1 MTPPVDTA
9 VEAVQVTAQRPGI
22 TALSTSILDTP
33 QTITVIS
40 QRVIADQGDTSL
52 QEVLRSVPGVT
63 LNAGEGGAHG
73 DTINLRGFSA
83 SDDFF
88 LDGLRDTGFYTRDA
102 FDLEAVEVYKGPAS
116 TLFGR
121 GSTGGVVNQVSK
133 TPSLT
138 PQAEL
143 ALTGGSNAEA
153 RGTLDVDQPLGEHAA
168 VRLDAMAQRSAIAGR
183 IHDLNRRWGVAP
195 SLSVGIGQPTTVTL
209 GYLHQSEDNI
219 PDAGVPFLGALPA
232 PVPGDADDGLPAD
245 DRTAATVDIVTAR
258 LVHRFSDS
266 LQLRQS
272 LRWGAYDFVSRL
284 TEPHYGDTAPAAG
297 TDPASLL
304 IYRDRPSVDGVVKT
318 AMSDTQL
325 AWRAATGPLIHNVL
339 TGVELDEEILDQRR
353 FANQL
358 SQIAPTP
365 LLAPDPNEAF
375 PGHQTAVTQRPATR
389 ATSM

>member
-33 QTITVIS
+33 QTITVIA
-40 QRVIADQGDTSL
+40 QGVIADQGDTSL

-83 SDDFF
+83 SDDVF

-153 RGTLDVDQPLGEHAA
+153 RGTLDVDQPLGEH
-168 VRLDAMAQRSAIAGR
+168 GR
-183 IHDLNRRWGVAP
+183 TGP
-195 SLSVGIGQPTTVTL
+195 
-209 GYLHQSEDNI
+209 
-219 PDAGVPFLGALPA
+219 
-232 PVPGDADDGLPAD
+232 
-245 DRTAATVDIVTAR
+245 
-258 LVHRFSDS
+258 
-266 LQLRQS
+266 
-272 LRWGAYDFVSRL
+272 
-284 TEPHYGDTAPAAG
+284 TEP
-297 TDPASLL
+297 
-304 IYRDRPSVDGVVKT
+304 
-318 AMSDTQL
+318 
-325 AWRAATGPLIHNVL
+325 
-339 TGVELDEEILDQRR
+339 
-353 FANQL
+353 
-358 SQIAPTP
+358 
-365 LLAPDPNEAF
+365 
-375 PGHQTAVTQRPATR
+375 
-389 ATSM
+389 